1 MRIVFVNCI
10 VQRMMN
16 KRWAVLLGFIINC
29 AIVFSQEL
37 LVKSMRE
44 VTQDLTA
51 RTIPC
56 KDMNG
61 LECALVKVLVVGE
74 GVKFSGNIIGNVE
87 YKGNEYWVYMPDG
100 SKRLKVTS

>member
-1 MRIVFVNCI
+1 
-10 VQRMMN
+10 
-16 KRWAVLLGFIINC
+16 
-29 AIVFSQEL
+29 
-37 LVKSMRE
+37 MRE

-100 SKRLKVTS
+100 SKRLKVTHRFN